1 MSTSATTRASS
12 TVPSQAE
19 VAIADV
25 TDAVTPPVLPGAGG
39 ARTRVRRHGPISP
52 LRRVLIYIMLAA
64 LTAVIFVPFFWM
76 VSSSL
81 KQNNEV
87 FSIPVQWI
95 PTEFVWQN
103 YVDIWTRIPMLTYLK
118 NSLFLSVTITI
129 LQVLT
134 GSFAAYGFSKMH
146 FKGRDVLF
154 VAYIATIAVPWQAY
168 MIPQYIMMQ
177 NAGLVNTH
185 LSIILLQAFGAF
197 GVFLMRQYY
206 LTIPDELSEA
216 ARIDGLNEYAIWWRI
231 ILPLTKPALASLA
244 LLTFVSTW
252 NDYMGPFI
260 YLTSNDLWTVQLG
273 LRSFVGQYDAE
284 YALIMAGSVVSVI
297 PIVLI
302 FLLGQRYFIQG
313 IATSGMK
320 G

>member
-19 VAIADV
+19 VAIAEV
-25 TDAVTPPVLPGAGG
+25 TDAITPPVLPGAGG
-39 ARTRVRRHGPISP
+39 KRTRVRRHGPISP

-64 LTAVIFVPFFWM
+64 LTAIIFVPFFWM

>member
-12 TVPSQAE
+12 TVTSSAD
-19 VAIADV
+19 VAIAEV
-25 TDAVTPPVLPGAGG
+25 TDAITPPVLPGAGG
-39 ARTRVRRHGPISP
+39 KRTRVRRHGPISP
-52 LRRVLIYIMLAA
+52 LRRVLIYVMLTV
-64 LTAVIFVPFFWM
+64 LTAIIFVPFFWM

>member
-12 TVPSQAE
+12 TVPSSAE
-19 VAIADV
+19 VAIAEV
-25 TDAVTPPVLPGAGG
+25 TDAITPPVLPGAGG
-39 ARTRVRRHGPISP
+39 KRTRVRRHGPISP
-52 LRRVLIYIMLAA
+52 LRRVLIYVMLTV
-64 LTAVIFVPFFWM
+64 LTAIIFVPFFWM

>member
-1 MSTSATTRASS
+1 MSVIS
-12 TVPSQAE
+12 TLPE
-19 VAIADV
+19 VDRLADEL
-25 TDAVTPPVLPGAGG
+25 TPPAAGRPVTAKRRGPRLNPAKRVILYVL
-39 ARTRVRRHGPISP
+39 
-52 LRRVLIYIMLAA
+52 LAA
-64 LTAVIFVPFFWM
+64 LTLLIFVPFFWM

-81 KQNNEV
+81 KHNNQV
-87 FSIPVQWI
+87 FSIPIQWV
-95 PTEFVWQN
+95 PTEFVWSN
-103 YVDIWTRIPMLTYLK
+103 YVDIWTRIPLLTYLK
-118 NSLFLSVTITI
+118 NSLFLSVTITF

-134 GSFAAYGFSKMH
+134 GSFAAYGFSKMR

-154 VAYIATIAVPWQAY
+154 VIYIATIAVPWQAY

-206 LTIPDELSEA
+206 MSIPDELSEA
-216 ARIDGLNEYAIWWRI
+216 ARIDGLNEYRIWWRI

-260 YLTSNDLWTVQLG
+260 YFTSNDLWTVQIG
-273 LRSFVGQYDAE
+273 LRSFVGQFDAE
-284 YALIMAGSVVSVI
+284 YAMIMTGSVISVI
-297 PIVLI
+297 PIVI
-302 FLLGQRYFIQG
+302 VFLLGQRFFIQG
-313 IATSGMK
+313 IATSGLK

>member
-12 TVPSQAE
+12 TVPSSAE
-19 VAIADV
+19 VAIAEV
-25 TDAVTPPVLPGAGG
+25 TDAITPPVLPGAGG
-39 ARTRVRRHGPISP
+39 KRTRVRRHGPISP
-52 LRRVLIYIMLAA
+52 LRRVLIYAMLTV
-64 LTAVIFVPFFWM
+64 LTAIIFVPFFWM

-216 ARIDGLNEYAIWWRI
+216 ARIDGLNEYAIWWQI

>member
-25 TDAVTPPVLPGAGG
+25 TDAVTPPVLPGGGG

>member
-1 MSTSATTRASS
+1 MSVTSTL
-12 TVPSQAE
+12 PE
-19 VAIADV
+19 VDRLADEL
-25 TDAVTPPVLPGAGG
+25 TPPAAGRPVTAKRRGPKLKPAKRVILYVL
-39 ARTRVRRHGPISP
+39 
-52 LRRVLIYIMLAA
+52 LAA
-64 LTAVIFVPFFWM
+64 LTLLIFVPFFWM

-81 KQNNEV
+81 KQNNQV
-87 FSIPVQWI
+87 FSIPIQWI
-95 PTEFVWQN
+95 PTEFVWSN
-103 YVDIWTRIPMLTYLK
+103 YVDIWTRIPLLTYLK
-118 NSLFLSVTITI
+118 NSLFLSVTITF

-134 GSFAAYGFSKMH
+134 GSFAAYGFSKMR

-154 VAYIATIAVPWQAY
+154 VIYIATIAVPWQAY

-206 LTIPDELSEA
+206 MTIPDELSEA
-216 ARIDGLNEYAIWWRI
+216 ARIDGLNEYRIWWRI

-244 LLTFVSTW
+244 LLTFVGTW

-260 YLTSNDLWTVQLG
+260 YFTSNDLWTVQLG
-273 LRSFVGQYDAE
+273 LRSFVGQFDAE
-284 YALIMAGSVVSVI
+284 YAMIMTGSVISVI
-297 PIVLI
+297 PIVI
-302 FLLGQRYFIQG
+302 VFLFGQRFFIQG

>member
-12 TVPSQAE
+12 TVPSSAE
-19 VAIADV
+19 VAIAEV
-25 TDAVTPPVLPGAGG
+25 TDAITPPVLPGAGG
-39 ARTRVRRHGPISP
+39 KRTWVRRHGPISP
-52 LRRVLIYIMLAA
+52 LRRVLIYVMLTV
-64 LTAVIFVPFFWM
+64 LTAIIFVPFFWM

>member
-1 MSTSATTRASS
+1 MSTGTTTQSSAAGPSASTAS
-12 TVPSQAE
+12 D
-19 VAIADV
+19 DV
-25 TDAVTPPVLPGAGG
+25 TEAIVPPVVPGAPGPLN
-39 ARTRVRRHGPISP
+39 RTKRHGPISP
-52 LRRVLIYIMLAA
+52 LRRVGIYALLVV

-95 PTEFVWQN
+95 PTEFVWSN

-154 VAYIATIAVPWQAY
+154 VMYIATIAVPWQAY

-177 NAGLVNTH
+177 NAGLVNSH
-185 LSIILLQAFGAF
+185 LAIILLQAFGAF